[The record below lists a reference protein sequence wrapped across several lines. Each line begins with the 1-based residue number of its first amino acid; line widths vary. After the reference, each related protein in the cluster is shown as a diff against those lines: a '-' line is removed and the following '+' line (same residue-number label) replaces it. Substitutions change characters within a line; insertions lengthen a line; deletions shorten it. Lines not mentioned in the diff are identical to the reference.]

1 MERKTDLYHFRI
13 RLMKWKSEFLKQEN
27 HTVLKV
33 LCTLE
38 KEFRQ
43 AIRGEIQEL
52 EFKKNSPDIY
62 LQMQR
67 KKFKKI
73 LNFKDYEQK
82 N

>member
-1 MERKTDLYHFRI
+1 MEREKNLYHFRV
-13 RLMKWKSEFLKQEN
+13 RLKRWKSEFLRRQDVACLKMLC
-27 HTVLKV
+27 VLRKEF
-33 LCTLE
+33 LQTIKTELE
-38 KEFRQ
+38 KTEF
-43 AIRGEIQEL
+43 
-52 EFKKNSPDIY
+52 FTNSPDIY

>member
-27 HTVLKV
+27 HTVLRV
-33 LCTLE
+33 LCTLQ
-38 KEFRQ
+38 KEFSQ